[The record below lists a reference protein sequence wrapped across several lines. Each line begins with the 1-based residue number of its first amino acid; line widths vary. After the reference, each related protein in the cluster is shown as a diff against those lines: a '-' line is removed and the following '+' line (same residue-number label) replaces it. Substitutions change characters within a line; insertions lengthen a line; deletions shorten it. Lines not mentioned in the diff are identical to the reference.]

1 MADSILVTGANRG
14 IGLELVRQ
22 HLEAGWRVYACCRK
36 PEQAAELNALAQQ
49 YKSTLSVHPLDV
61 TKAAQRAAL
70 AQALEDDPIDIL
82 FNNAGIYGPRSQEYG
97 STDEQGWIDTF
108 CINTIAPLKL
118 MEALTENVANS
129 RRKLMVG
136 MTSKMGSMTDNSSG
150 GSYAYRSS
158 KAALNAVLK
167 SAAIDLKARG
177 VTVLIVHPGWV
188 KTAMGGSGALITV
201 EECVARLRKIMET
214 AGPPQSGKFIQSDGV
229 EVPW

>member
-1 MADSILVTGANRG
+1 MTDSILVTGANRG

-22 HLEAGWRVYACCRK
+22 HLQAGWRVYACCRK

-49 YKSTLSVHPLDV
+49 YKATLSVHPLDV

-82 FNNAGIYGPRSQEYG
+82 FNNAGTYGPAAQEYG

-108 CINTIAPLKL
+108 CVNAIAPLKL
-118 MEALTENVANS
+118 METLTENVANS

-136 MTSKMGSMTDNSSG
+136 MTSKMGSMADNTSG

-167 SAAIDLKARG
+167 SAAVDLKPRG
-177 VTVLIVHPGWV
+177 VTVLILHPGWV
-188 KTAMGGSGALITV
+188 KTAMGGAGALITV
-201 EECVARLRKIMET
+201 EECVSRLRKIMET
-214 AGPPQSGKFIQSDGV
+214 AGPAQSGKFFQSDGT